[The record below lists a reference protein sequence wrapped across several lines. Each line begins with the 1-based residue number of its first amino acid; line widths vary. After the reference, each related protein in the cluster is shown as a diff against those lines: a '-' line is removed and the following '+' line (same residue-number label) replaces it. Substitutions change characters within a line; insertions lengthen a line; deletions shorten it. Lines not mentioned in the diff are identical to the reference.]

1 MTHDIIDNRE
11 IKLIDELARRFP
23 SSERAKFAVGYFFLS
38 GLEPLHDQLYN
49 LQELRLLIGNTT
61 NRETIEQISEGYRR
75 LEPVQEAIEADAYP
89 KRSEI
94 KARITATLENVRQSI
109 ELMEQSDQSQQLI
122 STLARLIAEK
132 RLQVRVY
139 NKGRLHAKAY
149 IFDYTQMY
157 DASGRALPRTEPGV
171 AIVGSSNFS
180 LGGISHNTELNVVV
194 HGRENH
200 ERLTQWFEGLW
211 QESED
216 FDRSLMEELQRSWA
230 VAEPT
235 PYDIYMKTLYML
247 VRDRLEETQR
257 ETFLWND
264 DITAQLADFQR
275 VAVRQAIQTIARYN
289 GCFVSD
295 VVGLGKSY
303 IGAAI
308 VKHFERVERAR
319 ALIICPKPLVS
330 MWDRYNE
337 VYQLNA
343 QVLPMSMLR
352 DDEEGNNLLASDVR
366 YKDRDFVLVDESHN
380 FRNPE
385 SQRYKIL
392 QQYLD
397 QSRRCVLLTATPRTR
412 DAWDIYHQLRL
423 FHPGDITSIPIDPP
437 NLRQYFLDVERGRRS
452 LPELLASILIR
463 RTRSHILRWYGY
475 DATTGERIAPEQLS
489 LYRTNKRRAYV
500 EVGGRKQTFPNR
512 DLQTVEYSIEET
524 YLGLYDRLRLM
535 MSGSRSH
542 DAFVGAF
549 PSLTYARYG
558 LWQYVLK
565 GKQKQQQY
573 AELQRAGANLRGL
586 IRSMLFKRFESSVF
600 AFSETVR
607 RMRTAHR
614 AFLVALD
621 NGIVPAGE
629 EATSVLHE
637 ADAYDHQS
645 FIDTLEAITQRY
657 PASDFDISLL
667 RTHIAHDIA
676 VLEEMATLVQP
687 ITPERDAKL
696 SKLRTLL
703 NGNVSN
709 RKILLFTQYADT
721 ARYLFDQIN
730 PDRINPSIE
739 VVYSNERD
747 RARLVARFSPS
758 SNREIQLRQSDVSIN
773 LLIATDVLSE
783 GLNLQDCDTVVNYD
797 LHWNPVRLIQRFG
810 RIDRIGTEYSTIYGV
825 NFLPERALERNL
837 GLYEILRRRI
847 REIHETIG
855 EDAAV
860 LEPGEALNE
869 KAMYAIYTGDQ
880 SVDLEEEQDDGMIGL
895 NEAEEL
901 FRQLKADDPK
911 EYERIVSLRN
921 GIRSGRRSNAKGRVV
936 FLQAGQYQQLM
947 LVNEEGEILSRDM
960 SEILKVLR
968 CSKDEPKISVDA
980 QHNKVVA
987 QVKDFFAR
995 EAEQRR
1001 IEQQHT
1007 VSLTNAQ
1014 RYILR
1019 ELRTQFA
1026 LTSDEDLK
1034 AQISLLEQTFRRPLT
1049 RTLGAEINAIKRA
1062 EIIGPVL
1069 VQELAQL
1076 FTRYNLG
1083 QQRSQ
1088 TKREEEAAW
1097 PFIVCSEVLHL

>member
-1 MTHDIIDNRE
+1 MPHDIIDNRE
-11 IKLIDELARRFP
+11 FKLIDELARRFP
-23 SSERAKFAVGYFFLS
+23 SSEKAKFAVGYFFLS

-61 NRETIEQISEGYRR
+61 NRTTIEQISEGYRR

-94 KARITATLENVRQSI
+94 KARVAATVANLRESI
-109 ELMEQSDQSQQLI
+109 EFMEQTDQSQQLV

-132 RLQVRVY
+132 RLLVRVY

-157 DASGRALPRTEPGV
+157 DSAGRALPRNEPGV

-200 ERLTQWFEGLW
+200 ERLTQWFEDLW
-211 QESED
+211 QEGED
-216 FDRSLMEELQRSWA
+216 FDQALMDELRQSWA
-230 VAEPT
+230 VAAPT

-247 VRDRLEETQR
+247 VRDRLEETAR

-264 DITAQLADFQR
+264 DITAQLAEFQR
-275 VAVRQAIQTIARYN
+275 VAVRQAIQTITRYN
-289 GCFVSD
+289 GCFVAD

-308 VKHFERVERAR
+308 VKHFERTERAR
-319 ALIICPKPLVS
+319 PLIICPKPLLS
-330 MWDRYNE
+330 MWERYNE

-343 QVLPMSMLR
+343 HVLAMSMLR
-352 DDEEGNNLLASDVR
+352 DDEEGVSLLMSDVR

-380 FRNPE
+380 FRNPD
-385 SQRYKIL
+385 SQRYRVL
-392 QQYLD
+392 QQYLE
-397 QSRRCVLLTATPRTR
+397 QGRRCVLLTATPRTR

-423 FHPGDITSIPIDPP
+423 FHPGDVTSMPIDPP
-437 NLRQYFLDVERGRRS
+437 NLRQYFTDVERGQRN
-452 LPELLASILIR
+452 LPELLANILIR

-475 DATTGERIAPEQLS
+475 DATTGERLAPDQLA
-489 LYRTNKRRAYV
+489 LYRTNQRRAYV

-512 DLQTVEYSIEET
+512 ELQTVEYSIEET

-535 MSGSRSH
+535 MGGARSD
-542 DAFVGAF
+542 DAVVGEL
-549 PSLTYARYG
+549 PTLRYARYG

-565 GKQKQQQY
+565 SKQKQPQY
-573 AELQRAGANLRGL
+573 SELQRAGANLRGL

-600 AFSETVR
+600 AFSETIR
-607 RMRTAHR
+607 RMLMTHR
-614 AFLVALD
+614 AFLAALD

-629 EATSVLHE
+629 EATAVLHD
-637 ADAYDHQS
+637 ADAYDNPTL
-645 FIDTLEAITQRY
+645 IDTLRAVSQRY
-657 PASDFDISLL
+657 PAADFNITLL
-667 RTHIAHDIA
+667 RAHIAHDIA
-676 VLEEMATLVQP
+676 VLEEMAALVQP

-696 SKLRTLL
+696 ARLRAVLEEQTH
-703 NGNVSN
+703 NQKV
-709 RKILLFTQYADT
+709 LLFTQYADT
-721 ARYLFDQIN
+721 ARYLFSQLN
-730 PDRINPSIE
+730 PQRRDPSIE
-739 VVYSNERD
+739 VIYSNDRD
-747 RARLVARFSPS
+747 KARIVARFSPS
-758 SNREIQLRQSDVSIN
+758 SNREIQLRPSDVPIR
-773 LLIATDVLSE
+773 LLITTDVLSE

-810 RIDRIGTEYSTIYGV
+810 RIDRIGTDYTTIYGV

-837 GLYEILRRRI
+837 GLYEVLRRRI

-869 KAMYAIYTGDQ
+869 QAMYAIYSGDQ
-880 SVDLEEEQDDGMIGL
+880 SVDLEDEQDDGMIGL

-901 FRQLKADDPK
+901 LRQLRADDPQ
-911 EYERIVSLRN
+911 EYDRIVHLRN
-921 GIRSGRRSNAKGRVV
+921 GIRSGRSSAAKGRMV
-936 FLQAGQYQQLM
+936 FCQAGQYQQLL
-947 LVNEEGEILSRDM
+947 LVDKTGSVVSRDIAQ
-960 SEILKVLR
+960 ILKILR
-968 CSKDEPKISVDA
+968 CGKDEPAVPLDSHHNSVVSQIKA
-980 QHNKVVA
+980 M
-987 QVKDFFAR
+987 FGR
-995 EAEQRR
+995 EAAQRR

-1014 RYILR
+1014 RYVLR
-1019 ELRTQFA
+1019 ELRAQYAFT
-1026 LTSDEDLK
+1026 TDEDLK
-1034 AQISLLEQTFRRPLT
+1034 AQINLLEQTFRRSLT
-1049 RTLGAEINAIKRA
+1049 RTLASEINAIKRA
-1062 EIIGPVL
+1062 DLTGLPM

-1076 FTRYNLG
+1076 FTRYNLD

-1088 TKREEEAAW
+1088 IQHEDEAAW
-1097 PFIVCSEVLHL
+1097 PYIVCSEMLT

>member
-1 MTHDIIDNRE
+1 MAHDIIDNRE
-11 IKLIDELARRFP
+11 FKLVDELARRFP

-38 GLEPLHDQLYN
+38 GLEPLHKQLYN

-94 KARITATLENVRQSI
+94 KARVAATLANVRESI
-109 ELMEQSDQSQQLI
+109 EFMEQTDESQALV

-149 IFDYTQMY
+149 IFDYIQTY
-157 DASGRALPRTEPGV
+157 DAAGRVLPRNEPGV

-180 LGGISHNTELNVVV
+180 LGGISHNTELNIVV
-194 HGRENH
+194 HGTDNH
-200 ERLTQWFEGLW
+200 ERLTQWFEELW
-211 QESED
+211 QEGED
-216 FDRSLMEELQRSWA
+216 FDQSLMDELGQSWA
-230 VAEPT
+230 VAAAT

-275 VAVRQAIQTIARYN
+275 VAVRQAIQTITRYN

-319 ALIICPKPLVS
+319 PLIICPKPLLS
-330 MWDRYNE
+330 MWERYNE

-343 QVLPMSMLR
+343 QVLAMSMLR
-352 DDEEGNNLLASDVR
+352 DDEDGFNRLMSDVR

-380 FRNPE
+380 FRNPD

-392 QQYLD
+392 QQYLE
-397 QSRRCVLLTATPRTR
+397 QGRRCVLLTATPRTR

-423 FHPGDITSIPIDPP
+423 FHPGDVTTMPIDPP
-437 NLRQYFLDVERGRRS
+437 NLRQYFTDVERGQRS
-452 LPELLASILIR
+452 LPELLANILIR

-475 DATTGERIAPEQLS
+475 DAETGERLAPELLG
-489 LYRTNKRRAYV
+489 LYRTNQRRAYV
-500 EVGGRKQTFPNR
+500 EVGGRKQTFPSR
-512 DLQTVEYSIEET
+512 QLQTVEYSIEET

-535 MSGSRSH
+535 MGGPQSDEQAGELPTLR
-542 DAFVGAF
+542 
-549 PSLTYARYG
+549 YARYG

-565 GKQKQQQY
+565 SKQKLQHY
-573 AELQRAGANLRGL
+573 TELKSAGANLRGL

-600 AFSETVR
+600 AFSETIR
-607 RMRTAHR
+607 RMLTTHR
-614 AFLVALD
+614 AFLAALD
-621 NGIVPAGE
+621 SGIVPAGE
-629 EATSVLHE
+629 EATAVLHD
-637 ADAYDHQS
+637 ADAYDHPAL
-645 FIDTLEAITQRY
+645 IDTLRAVSHRY
-657 PASDFDISLL
+657 PAEDFNITLL
-667 RTHIAHDIA
+667 RAHIAHDITILA
-676 VLEEMATLVQP
+676 EMATLVAP

-696 SKLRTLL
+696 SRLHALL
-703 NGNVSN
+703 EENTN
-709 RKILLFTQYADT
+709 RKVLLFTQYADT
-721 ARYLFDQIN
+721 ARYLFSQLN
-730 PDRINPSIE
+730 PERRDPSIE
-739 VVYSNERD
+739 VIYSNDRD
-747 RARLVARFSPS
+747 KARLVARFSPS
-758 SNREIQLRQSDVSIN
+758 SNREIQLRPQDTPIR

-810 RIDRIGTEYSTIYGV
+810 RIDRIGTEYTTIYGA

-837 GLYEILRRRI
+837 GLYEVLRRRI

-860 LEPGEALNE
+860 LEPGETLNE
-869 KAMYAIYTGDQ
+869 QAMYAIYSGDQ
-880 SVDLEEEQDDGMIGL
+880 SVDLEEDQDDGMLGL

-901 FRQLKADDPK
+901 LRQLRTDNPD
-911 EYERIVSLRN
+911 EYNRIVQLRN
-921 GIRSGRRSNAKGRVV
+921 GIRSGRSSPTKGRMV
-936 FLQAGQYQQLM
+936 FCQAGLYQQLL
-947 LVNEEGEILSRDM
+947 LVDDSGSVLSRDIAQ
-960 SEILKVLR
+960 ILKALR
-968 CSKDEPKISVDA
+968 CAPDEPAIPVDA
-980 QHNKVVA
+980 RHNTVVSRTKS
-987 QVKDFFAR
+987 VFSH
-995 EAEQRR
+995 EAAQRR
-1001 IEQQHT
+1001 VEQQHT
-1007 VSLTNAQ
+1007 ISLTNAQ
-1014 RYILR
+1014 RYIMR
-1019 ELRTQFA
+1019 ELRAQYA
-1026 LTSDEDLK
+1026 STSDEDLK
-1034 AQISLLEQTFRRPLT
+1034 AQISLMEQTFRRSLT
-1049 RTLGAEINAIKRA
+1049 RTLASEINAIKRA
-1062 EIIGPVL
+1062 DLIGLSL

-1076 FTRYNLG
+1076 YTRYNLD
-1083 QQRSQ
+1083 QQRTQ
-1088 TKREEEAAW
+1088 TQQENESAV
-1097 PFIVCSEVLHL
+1097 PYIVCSEILA